1 VLVAFW
7 QLMKR
12 TRFGL
17 ALRATAQDLEAAT
30 LMGISYRK
38 VYMVTF
44 GISASLAALAGT
56 ALAPIFSVN
65 PWMGSGPLIKAFIVV
80 ILGGLGSFA
89 GAILGGFIIGISES
103 LSVLFL
109 GSGWKDLICFA
120 LLIAVF
126 MIRPSGLFGGKEW

>member
-1 VLVAFW
+1 
-7 QLMKR
+7 
-12 TRFGL
+12 
-17 ALRATAQDLEAAT
+17 
-30 LMGISYRK
+30 
-38 VYMVTF
+38 
-44 GISASLAALAGT
+44 
-56 ALAPIFSVN
+56 
-65 PWMGSGPLIKAFIVV
+65 MGSGPLIKAFIVV

-120 LLIAVF
+120 LLIAVL